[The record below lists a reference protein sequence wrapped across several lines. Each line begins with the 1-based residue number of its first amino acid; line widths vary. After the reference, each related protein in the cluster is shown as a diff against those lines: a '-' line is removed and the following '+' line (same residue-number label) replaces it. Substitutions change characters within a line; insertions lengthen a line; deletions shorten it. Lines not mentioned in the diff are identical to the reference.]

1 MTGLLWLIPVFPAL
15 GFLINGLVGRLVG
28 KKAVAWVACG
38 VVAVSF
44 VLSLGAVA
52 QLAGMPEGSRYMEN
66 RLATWIPEIGAGTA
80 APGLALDWLFVLDP
94 LSAVMILI
102 VTGVGL
108 LIHIYS
114 VAYMWEEE
122 GFWRYFTYLN
132 LFMAMML
139 TLVLGGSFAV
149 MFVGWEGVG
158 LCSYLLI
165 GYFYWKTDCADAGR
179 KAFIT
184 NRIGDLAFVIGTLT
198 LFALFGTLEFRPI
211 LTAVA
216 TGQGSAWILTAV
228 GICLFIGACGKSAQ
242 IPLYVWLPDAMAGP
256 TPVSALI
263 HAATMVTAGVYMV
276 CRLSPLFVAA
286 PAALT
291 TVAVV
296 GAATALFA
304 ATIGLAQNDIKK
316 VLAYSTVSQLGYMFL
331 AAGVG
336 AFSAAIFHL
345 MTHAFF
351 KALLFLGSGAVIH
364 ALHHEQDMMK
374 MGGLKKHLPVT
385 YKVFLCGWLAIAGV
399 PFFAGFFSK
408 DEILWK
414 AFLWNPAIWAVAA
427 VTAVITAFYM
437 TRLMG
442 LTFWSPSRMDHHT
455 ESHVHE
461 VPALMKWPLIALAV
475 LSVVGGLLSVP
486 AALGGNYMPFTLE
499 RWLEPVFESST
510 YAALATGGAEADAAH
525 GAMPVAGAEH
535 AATAAEGTASAEGT
549 VTHQAEAH
557 VEHNP
562 VLEYGLMLLA
572 ATLAIVTM
580 RFGYN
585 FYRDGLA
592 KADAVRRRFNGV
604 YQMLKNKYWVDE
616 IYDASILQNFYRLCR
631 AALTFDV
638 RVVDGAVHLVRNV
651 TVGSSYL
658 SVFWDTWI
666 VDGLVN
672 LAGRTVRG
680 ISGLLRKL
688 QTGLTQSYA
697 SAMVFGLFVL
707 ICLYMYVS

>member
-1 MTGLLWLIPVFPAL
+1 VSGSLWLIPILPVI
-15 GFLINGLVGRLVG
+15 GFLINGLLGSRMP
-28 KKAVAWVACG
+28 KKAVSFIACG
-38 VVAVSF
+38 VVAVAF
-44 VLSLGAVA
+44 VLSGLAVIE
-52 QLAGMPEGSRYMEN
+52 LAGMPAGQRYMEN
-66 RLATWIPEIGAGTA
+66 RLATWVPPVDAGGGAK
-80 APGLALDWLFVLDP
+80 GLAVDWLFTLDP

-114 VAYMWEEE
+114 VGYMWEEP
-122 GFWRYFTYLN
+122 GYWRYFTYLN

-165 GYFYWKTDCADAGR
+165 GYFYWKPDCADAGR

-198 LFALFGTLEFRPI
+198 LFSYFGTLEFRPI
-211 LTAVA
+211 LHAVT
-216 TGQGSAWILTAV
+216 TGQGPQWVLTVVAL
-228 GICLFIGACGKSAQ
+228 CLFGGACGKSAQ

-276 CRLSPLFVAA
+276 CRLAPLYLAA

-291 TVAVV
+291 VMACV

-304 ATIGLAQNDIKK
+304 ATIGLAQDDIKK

-336 AFSAAIFHL
+336 AFSGAIFHL
-345 MTHAFF
+345 TTHAFF

-374 MGGLKKHLPVT
+374 MGGLRKQLPTT
-385 YKVFLCGWLAIAGV
+385 YKVFLCGWVAIAGV
-399 PFFAGFFSK
+399 PLTSGFFSK

-414 AFLWNPAIWAVAA
+414 AFQWSPVIWAVGAI
-427 VTAVITAFYM
+427 TAVLTAFYM

-442 LTFWSPSRMDHHT
+442 LTFWGKSRMDHHT
-455 ESHVHE
+455 EQQVHE
-461 VPALMKWPLIALAV
+461 VGPAMKWPLVILAGLAL
-475 LSVVGGLLSVP
+475 VGGFLSVP
-486 AALGGNYMPFTLE
+486 ASLWHMPFTLE
-499 RWLEPVFESST
+499 GWLEPVFNPAT
-510 YAALATGGAEADAAH
+510 YAALGGTTGGTMGGE
-525 GAMPVAGAEH
+525 
-535 AATAAEGTASAEGT
+535 AAELAGHAEEAGSA
-549 VTHQAEAH
+549 A
-557 VEHNP
+557 
-562 VLEYGLMLLA
+562 EYGLMLLMSLLAVLTMWFGFNLYDKTPEKA
-572 ATLAIVTM
+572 AAFKK
-580 RFGYN
+580 RF
-585 FYRDGLA
+585 A
-592 KADAVRRRFNGV
+592 GV
-604 YQMLKNKYWVDE
+604 YNVLKNKYWVDE
-616 IYDASILQNFYRLCR
+616 IYDALVIQNFYRLSR
-631 AALTFDV
+631 AAHWFDV
-638 RVVDGAVHLVRNV
+638 SVVDGAVHLVRNL
-651 TVGSSYL
+651 TVGFSYL
-658 SVFWDTWI
+658 SVFWDTWV

-672 LAGRTVRG
+672 LAGRTVRAG
-680 ISGLLRKL
+680 SGGLRKL
-688 QTGLTQSYA
+688 QTGLLQSYA

-707 ICLYMYVS
+707 ICFYMYVS

>member
-1 MTGLLWLIPVFPAL
+1 MTGLLWLIPIFPVL
-15 GFLINGLVGRLVG
+15 GFLINGLVGRLIS

-44 VLSLGAVA
+44 VLSGLAVVE
-52 QLAGMPEGSRYMEN
+52 LAGMEPGSRYMEN
-66 RLATWIPEIGAGTA
+66 RLATWIPAIGADSA

-165 GYFYWKTDCADAGR
+165 GYFYWKPDCADAGR

-198 LFALFGTLEFRPI
+198 LFAVFGTLEFRPI

-216 TGQGSAWILTAV
+216 TGQGSTFLLTAV
-228 GICLFIGACGKSAQ
+228 GLCLFVGACGKSAQ

-286 PAALT
+286 PIALA

-296 GAATALFA
+296 GATTALFA

-414 AFLWNPAIWAVAA
+414 AFLWSPVIWAVAA

-442 LTFWSPSRMDHHT
+442 LTFWSPSRMDRHT
-455 ESHVHE
+455 EEHVHE
-461 VPALMKWPLIALAV
+461 VPGLMKWPLVALAV
-475 LSVVGGLLSVP
+475 LSVVGGLFSVP
-486 AALGGNYMPFTLE
+486 AALGGNYMPFSLE
-499 RWLEPVFESST
+499 RWLEPVFDPGT
-510 YAALATGGAEADAAH
+510 YAALATGAAEVAEGATF
-525 GAMPVAGAEH
+525 GAGAEH
-535 AATAAEGTASAEGT
+535 GATAHAAVSEGAVPHE
-549 VTHQAEAH
+549 AEAH
-557 VEHNP
+557 GEHS
-562 VLEYGLMLLA
+562 VALEYGLMLLA
-572 ATLAIVTM
+572 ATLAVVTM

-585 FYRDGLA
+585 FYRGGVER
-592 KADAVRRRFNGV
+592 ADAVRRRFSSV
-604 YQMLKNKYWVDE
+604 YEVLKNKYWVDE
-616 IYDASILQNFYRLCR
+616 FYDASILQSFYRLCR
-631 AALTFDV
+631 ATLTFDV

-658 SVFWDTWI
+658 AVFWDTRI

-672 LAGRTVRG
+672 LTGRTIRG

>member
-1 MTGLLWLIPVFPAL
+1 LIPVLPAL
-15 GFLINGLVGRLVG
+15 GFVVNGLLGTRLS
-28 KKAVAWVACG
+28 KKAVSVVACG
-38 VVAVSF
+38 VVLASF
-44 VLSLGAVA
+44 VLSALAVG
-52 QLAGMPEGSRYMEN
+52 QLAGMDQGARYMEN
-66 RLATWIPEIGAGTA
+66 RLAAWIPAVDAGGSS
-80 APGLALDWLFVLDP
+80 PGLTLDWLFVLDP

-114 VAYMWEEE
+114 IGYMWEET
-122 GFWRYFTYLN
+122 GYWRYFAYLN

-184 NRIGDLAFVIGTLT
+184 NRIGDLAFVVGTLA
-198 LFALFGTLEFRPI
+198 LFAAFGTLEFRPI
-211 LTAVA
+211 LASVAVGQGSTFLLTAVA
-216 TGQGSAWILTAV
+216 L
-228 GICLFIGACGKSAQ
+228 CLFGGACGKSAQ

-276 CRLSPLFVAA
+276 CRLSPLFLAA
-286 PAALT
+286 PAALAV
-291 TVAVV
+291 VAIV

-345 MTHAFF
+345 TTHAFF

-364 ALHHEQDMMK
+364 ALHHEQDMLK
-374 MGGLKKHLPVT
+374 MGGLKGRLPVT
-385 YKVFLCGWLAIAGV
+385 YKVFLCGWLAICGIV
-399 PFFAGFFSK
+399 PFAGFFSK
-408 DEILWK
+408 DEILWR
-414 AFLWNPAIWAVAA
+414 AFVWSPAIWAVAA
-427 VTAVITAFYM
+427 VTAVLTAFYM

-442 LTFWSPSRMDHHT
+442 LTFWSPSRMDHHA
-455 ESHVHE
+455 EEHLHE
-461 VPALMKWPLIALAV
+461 VGPSMKWPLVALAV
-475 LSVVGGLLSVP
+475 LSVVGGFLSVP
-486 AALGGNYMPFTLE
+486 SALGGDLMPFTME
-499 RWLEPVFESST
+499 RWLEPVFEPAT
-510 YAALATGGAEADAAH
+510 YAALLHGEVGGAEAAAAEAPQAPHAEH
-525 GAMPVAGAEH
+525 GAA
-535 AATAAEGTASAEGT
+535 
-549 VTHQAEAH
+549 
-557 VEHNP
+557 
-562 VLEYGLMLLA
+562 LEYGLMALALVLA
-572 ATLAIVTM
+572 ALTM
-580 RFGYN
+580 RFGYG
-585 FYRDGLA
+585 FYKDGLDRA
-592 KADAVRRRFNGV
+592 AAVRRRFSAA
-604 YQMLKNKYWVDE
+604 YDLLKNKYWVDE
-616 IYDASILQNFYRLCR
+616 IYDAAVIQSFYRLCR

-638 RVVDGAVHLVRNV
+638 RVVDGAVHLVRNL

-658 SVFWDTWI
+658 SVFWDTWV
-666 VDGLVN
+666 VDGMVN
-672 LAGRTVRG
+672 LTGRSIRRA
-680 ISGLLRKL
+680 SGLLRRL

-707 ICLYMYVS
+707 ICVYMYVS